1 MFFGYH
7 NIFSTFSKM
16 KYCMHKSCKSWEDFC
31 LLENWYWSSFVL
43 KKYWKNKGWYLKTV
57 RKYFICFIRVFRK
70 TVFLCTRT
78 ATMKEALNFSQ
89 HLCFHN
95 WDPLLS
101 SLSEKSINY
110 CTPTSGGKVMYDYN
124 FQVVFCKLE
133 LFSRKKTHSV
143 TLRKLLICFVTK
155 SLSNFLQV
163 FDNRKQG
170 QH

>member
-1 MFFGYH
+1 MYWKSTGK
-7 NIFSTFSKM
+7 IFSFFSK
-16 KYCMHKSCKSWEDFC
+16 Y
-31 LLENWYWSSFVL
+31 L
-43 KKYWKNKGWYLKTV
+43 NKGWYLKTV
-57 RKYFICFIRVFRK
+57 RKYFIRSIRVFRK